1 MHTRLAFVRL
11 GVAPVVAALVTLAPS
26 PGVARAQ
33 GIPPLAGPTVRAI
46 DALFADHAATT
57 SPGCAV
63 GVYRDGAVVFAKG
76 YGMANLTFGI
86 PIAADTRFTVG
97 YVSKQ
102 FTAASIALL
111 VRAGRLSLDDDVRT
125 FVPELP
131 DYGATMRVRHLV
143 HHTSGLRDFW
153 ELVDLAGWRFDDGY
167 TTRDMLALA
176 AAQRALNNAPG
187 AAYHY
192 SNTGYLVLGE
202 IVRRVTGQSLR
213 AFADSAIFRPLGMHD
228 SFFLDDHNE
237 VVPRRATAYSP
248 VKRGW
253 AVNVW
258 NNDLVGQGGV
268 VTTLADLQKWDE
280 NFYSGTLGGA
290 PLLALQR
297 TTEPLANGAPN
308 DYAFGITM
316 GRYRAQPLEEH
327 TGATGGYR
335 AALYRFPAV
344 HTTVTLLCNAS
355 DVRNEVL
362 PLRIADLVIGGRLGP
377 RAAARAPAPASAD
390 HAAPEPG
397 QPAET
402 ASRVGRYASAELLGA
417 VWEIAQGPTAGQ
429 LVVRR
434 ARGDTLALSA
444 TGPNTFVAAAGGP
457 TLLFDDRASVT
468 TAAGFTVTQGAI
480 AGIRFSR
487 VAPR

>member
-1 MHTRLAFVRL
+1 MHARLALVRR
-11 GVAPVVAALVTLAPS
+11 GVAPVVAALVTFTPCTS
-26 PGVARAQ
+26 IARAQ
-33 GIPPLAGPTVRAI
+33 GARPLADSTMRAI
-46 DALFADHAATT
+46 DALFADHAAAT

-86 PIAADTRFTVG
+86 PIAANTRFTVG
-97 YVSKQ
+97 SISKQ

-131 DYGATMRVRHLV
+131 DYGAPLRVRQLV

-153 ELVDLAGWRFDDGY
+153 ALVDLAGWRFDDGY
-167 TTRDMLALA
+167 TTRDMLSLA
-176 AAQRALNNAPG
+176 AAQRALDNVPG

-248 VKRGW
+248 TQGGW

-258 NNDLVGQGGV
+258 NNDLVGQGGL

-297 TTEPLANGAPN
+297 TTEPLSNGVPN
-308 DYAFGITM
+308 DYAFGITL
-316 GRYRAQPLEEH
+316 GSYRAQPLEEH

-335 AALYRFPAV
+335 AALFRFPGV

-362 PLRIADLVIGGRLGP
+362 PVRVADLVIGAQLGP
-377 RAAARAPAPASAD
+377 SAAAPAPAPAD
-390 HAAPEPG
+390 RAAPGLG

-402 ASRVGRYASAELLGA
+402 ARRAGRYASAELLGA
-417 VWEIAQGPTAGQ
+417 VWEIAPGPSAGQ

-434 ARGDTLALSA
+434 ARGDPLTLTAA
-444 TGPNTFVAAAGGP
+444 GPGTFVAVGGGP
-457 TLLFDDRASVT
+457 TLLFHDASAT

>member
-1 MHTRLAFVRL
+1 MQARLAFVHGRL
-11 GVAPVVAALVTLAPS
+11 APVVAALVTFTPCS
-26 PGVARAQ
+26 SVARAQ
-33 GIPPLAGPTVRAI
+33 GTRSLADSTVHAI
-46 DALFADHAATT
+46 DALLADHAAAT

-63 GVYRDGAVVFAKG
+63 GVYRDGAVAFAKG

-86 PIAADTRFTVG
+86 PIAANTRFTVG
-97 YVSKQ
+97 SISKQ

-131 DYGATMRVRHLV
+131 DYGATVRVRQLV

-153 ELVDLAGWRFDDGY
+153 ALVDLAGWRFDDGY
-167 TTRDMLALA
+167 TTRDMLTLA
-176 AAQRALNNAPG
+176 AAQRALDNVPG

-237 VVPRRATAYSP
+237 VVPRRATAYGP
-248 VKRGW
+248 TKGGW

-258 NNDLVGQGGV
+258 NNDLVGQGGL

-280 NFYSGTLGGA
+280 SFYAGTLGGA

-308 DYAFGITM
+308 SYAFGLTM

-355 DVRNEVL
+355 DVRNELL
-362 PLRIADLVIGGRLGP
+362 PLRIADLVIGAQLGP
-377 RAAARAPAPASAD
+377 SVAAPASTPAPAGR
-390 HAAPEPG
+390 AAPALG

-402 ASRVGRYASAELLGA
+402 ANRVGRYASAELLGA
-417 VWEIAQGPTAGQ
+417 VWDIGPGPGAGQ

-434 ARGDTLALSA
+434 ARGDSLMLKAA
-444 TGPNTFVAAAGGP
+444 GPRTFVVVAGGP
-457 TLLFDDRASVT
+457 TLRFDDASAT
-468 TAAGFTVTQGAI
+468 TTAGFTVSQGAI
-480 AGIRFSR
+480 SGIRFSR